1 MECNQTVICG
11 EIIRL
16 GVLRY
21 TPAGVPVID
30 FVVKHQSRQ
39 MEANIARK
47 INCELP
53 TVALGETAKII
64 SEMRL
69 ASNVKITGFLNR
81 KNQTNQQ
88 LVLHVDSIVKI

>member
-30 FVVKHQSRQ
+30 FVIKHQSRQ

-47 INCELP
+47 INCELQ
-53 TVALGETAKII
+53 TVALGETAKNIA
-64 SEMRL
+64 EMRL

-81 KNQTNQQ
+81 KSQTNQQ

>member
-21 TPAGVPVID
+21 TPAGIPVVD

-39 MEANIARK
+39 MESNIVRQV
-47 INCELP
+47 NCEMQ

-81 KNQTNQQ
+81 KSQNNPQ

>member
-11 EIIRL
+11 KIIRH
-16 GVLRY
+16 GALRY

-39 MEANIARK
+39 MVANITRQ
-47 INCELP
+47 IQCELL
-53 TVALGETAKII
+53 TVALGDTAKNIA
-64 SEMRL
+64 EMPT

-81 KNQTNQQ
+81 KSQASQQ